1 MAVPV
6 QLIDSLASHPA
17 ARVAAVNVA
26 GTSTGLLSGWSSP
39 LSWSVAVLAV
49 LALAGMARWLSR
61 PSARGARG
69 ARGSVKHGGQRTRME
84 DAPGRPPG
92 QTPADR

>member
-69 ARGSVKHGGQRTRME
+69 RVKHGGQRTRME
-84 DAPGRPPG
+84 GEPGRPPG